1 MQPMN
6 RQYDRPVEIADR
18 VYWVGFHEQTS
29 NFHCNPYLIVE
40 GDRSV
45 LIDAG
50 SRPDFPVVM
59 MKILQTGIS
68 PEQIVALVYQHPDPD
83 LCGSMSN
90 VVDLCANPALQIL
103 SDPYNNIFLSY
114 YIQSD
119 QRGLLTS
126 LDRRGWEFTF
136 NGRRLDFRKTP
147 YAHSAG
153 SFVTYDPRSGTLFTS
168 DLFGS
173 LSRQWDL
180 FLLLEPRCRVCR
192 DYLHCSLG
200 RDYCPLPDILEF
212 HRTVMPSEKALRHAM
227 GVVKGLEVAVIA
239 PQHGSILTQ
248 REDIDFMID
257 LLGNLTGVGIDG
269 VLPEGER

>member
-1 MQPMN
+1 MSK
-6 RQYDRPVEIADR
+6 RYDRPVEIADH
-18 VYWVGFHEQTS
+18 VFWVGFHDQTS
-29 NFHCNPYLIVE
+29 NFHCNPYLVVE
-40 GDRSV
+40 EDRSV

-59 MKILQTGIS
+59 MKILQTGVS

-90 VVDLCANPALQIL
+90 MVDLCSNPALQIL
-103 SDPYNNIFLSY
+103 SDPNNNIFLSY

-119 QRGLLTS
+119 RRGLLTS
-126 LDRRGWEFTF
+126 IDSQGLAFTF
-136 NGRRLDFRKTP
+136 NRRKLAFFKTP

-153 SFVTYDPRSGTLFTS
+153 SFVTYDPRTRTLFTS

-180 FLLLEPRCRVCR
+180 YLLLDDKCRVCR
-192 DYLHCSLG
+192 DYSHCSIG

-212 HRTVMPSEKALRHAM
+212 HRKVMPSEKALRHAM
-227 GVVKGLEVAVIA
+227 GVVKRLDVAVIA
-239 PQHGSILTQ
+239 PQHGSILT
-248 REDIDFMID
+248 RSEDIDFLID
-257 LLGNLTGVGIDG
+257 LLANLTGVGIDA
-269 VLPEGER
+269 VLPKGPP